1 MKGVIIIFKKTI
13 DPRVS
18 ETDGAG
24 HINNTTIPVWFE
36 SGRDEIFRLFTP
48 SLSFSDWKCV
58 IIKMNVEYISQ
69 IFYGTPITVLTWIQK
84 IGNSSFEVYEEIHQ
98 EDKLCVKGSATY
110 VNFNFKTQKSEA
122 IPEDVREKLH
132 EHLIKN

>member
-1 MKGVIIIFKKTI
+1 MFKKVI

-36 SGRDEIFRLFTP
+36 SGRDQIFRVFTP
-48 SLSFSDWKCV
+48 SLSFQEWKCV
-58 IIKMNVEYISQ
+58 IVKMNVEYVGQ
-69 IFYGTPITVLTWIQK
+69 IYYGSPVTVMTWISR

-98 EDKLCVKGSATY
+98 DQKLCAKGNATY
-110 VNFNFKTQKSEA
+110 VNFNFVTQKSEP
-122 IPEDVREKLH
+122 IPDEIRNELKP
-132 EHLIKN
+132 HLLVIKD

>member
-1 MKGVIIIFKKTI
+1 MFHKTI

-24 HINNTTIPVWFE
+24 HINNTTIPIWFE

-48 SLSFSDWKCV
+48 DLSFSNWRCV
-58 IIKMNVEYISQ
+58 IIKMNVDYVSQ
-69 IFYGTPITVLTWIQK
+69 IYYGRPVTVHTWIAR

-98 EDKLCVKGSATY
+98 DGIVCAKGNSTY
-110 VNFNFKTQKSEA
+110 VNFNFETQKPEP
-122 IPEDVREKLH
+122 IPDEIKKTLS
-132 EHLIKN
+132 EHLYEVKE